1 MKLKKT
7 LLVCTLLV
15 FAIATLSS
23 CKIKS
28 SNTNQNN
35 PQDGGISNTTDET
48 GIWGNGFAPQIVL
61 DPYAVNNL
69 DVQLWLSALYDNC
82 GTLAVLTSDSAS
94 EADHEITVGE
104 VNRDI
109 AVKAY
114 KYLDLELG
122 DLNDNSDSEGWLI
135 YSNEKSVS
143 IAYKGHF
150 AFIEAIKYFNENCLT
165 NKSLVVKSGVIA
177 SDVFDTDEY
186 VDSIRATRRETELNA
201 LVPEIGEETVA
212 ALKKMFL
219 LYTDDLYKWLVDLYD
234 PEVGG
239 FYFSNSGR
247 NTESFLPDIESTT
260 QIINFLSNSG
270 LIDEYKRTREYVPKE
285 IGDRILAFAQSL
297 QSSED
302 GYFYHPQWGKDITM
316 SRRGRDLGWATQLI
330 KLFGGQPLYD
340 TPDGVKGTLG
350 APGQITATSYLTSK
364 LSISSTVAV
373 SKIMA
378 VSGNT
383 LPAYLKSLDAW
394 AEYIDGLNIPYN
406 SYHAGN
412 TLAAQRGQ
420 IELAGQEY
428 IDYIINYLNGHQN
441 PKTALWEAEDSENDE
456 YYALNGL
463 MKLSALYD
471 YFEKSIPNVD
481 IAVET
486 CMSVILKPD
495 GDTHVCSIYNPWI
508 TLNYILNS
516 AERSDGEEKVREIRD
531 IVLEKAAE
539 LIETTFEK
547 ISDYRLEDGGFAYEG
562 SAVAPS
568 NLSQSAL
575 VGCATEP
582 ESDVNATTISS
593 TGIIVNI
600 FNVLGCTEVKLYDE
614 NDYVV
619 FKNRWIELGEIIK
632 EPWKDDVF
640 PVTFDDYNPSYV
652 TVDGGVVIDPD
663 EYVQNNIGDT
673 ETEKG
678 NYKWYSSAVVAD
690 PAPSHEGDLALRAE
704 TFLRPGE
711 SKNKA
716 ASPSE
721 TAFEMQGIIHSKNCF
736 VFDADIYFDRFE
748 NYTDVGQIHFKTGVS
763 GGSTALSLNV
773 SKYTAND
780 KTYLCIGENYQGLDG
795 VKDEKVASGIPTGEW
810 VNLRIEVYKIKTDD
824 NLDIKCKV
832 YVNGIYKGTCDAGYV
847 KDGKFADYNIS
858 SVNYSHYR
866 YSASVVYFDN
876 VISQAIKK
884 EYVPE
889 NDYTGG
895 PREPQKIDYED
906 YMTYGDTTLLHPSD
920 PTSPNA
926 SVGVQSV
933 IGIDQKETLAFVYD
947 SNVGGSDRMR
957 FQAFG
962 SDADDKLKSAN
973 AFIFET
979 DIKFDYADGASGSSM
994 TACEILLGS
1003 CGTGESYAYRAC
1015 LYYYA
1020 NTNEIKIEDVGI
1032 SGNGKLVSL
1041 GVGDNEWFTLRV
1053 EYYKISADE
1062 MLTLIFVNG
1071 NLKYASNNCRYNNNN
1086 DDNAWPV
1093 YSDAYTTHKGKTLK
1107 GVDSIFF
1114 LTNSNTD
1121 VTMCFDNSILRRID
1135 SKIPDIDINDNTTPE
1150 NPDDNTGGEAP
1161 NPDDTVGGGTGDN
1174 NGNENGTGTTP
1185 SPTEGDIVGNLPE
1198 GTWKE

>member
-1 MKLKKT
+1 MLKLDPKPYQSRSGLNLSFYSRKENFILKLKQT
-7 LLVCTLLV
+7 LVLFSVLVLSL
-15 FAIATLSS
+15 FAFFS
-23 CKIKS
+23 CKANDDNDSSNNNTDILTGENCVWGAGVAPSIIIDCDLTENLDTELWLNEFYRLTGSHARVVGEDMAKS
-28 SNTNQNN
+28 S
-35 PQDGGISNTTDET
+35 
-48 GIWGNGFAPQIVL
+48 
-61 DPYAVNNL
+61 
-69 DVQLWLSALYDNC
+69 
-82 GTLAVLTSDSAS
+82 
-94 EADHEITVGE
+94 HEITVGRVDRE
-104 VNRDI
+104 LSR
-109 AVKAY
+109 KAY
-114 KYLDLELG
+114 TRLERILE
-122 DLNDNSDSEGWLI
+122 DAETADPTGWLI
-135 YSNEKSVS
+135 YSDGTSLA
-143 IAYKGHF
+143 IAYDGAL
-150 AFIEAIKYFNENCLT
+150 AFMAAIDYFNENLLI
-165 NKSLVVKSGVIA
+165 KESLAPA
-177 SDVFDTDEY
+177 SETVASAVFNPDAY
-186 VDSIRATRRETELNA
+186 VDNAREERRERELNA
-201 LVPEIGEETVA
+201 LVPEIGEDAVA
-212 ALKKMFL
+212 ALKKMFT
-219 LYTDDLYKWLVDLYD
+219 LYTDDLYKWMVDLYD
-234 PEVGG
+234 PVIGG
-239 FYFSNSGR
+239 FYFSDSGR
-247 NTESFLPDIESTT
+247 NTEGFLPDIESTT

-270 LIDEYKRTREYVPKE
+270 LIDEYKRTRDYIPKE
-285 IGDRILAFAQSL
+285 IGEKILSFAKSL

-316 SRRGRDLGWATQLI
+316 SRRGRDLGWSTQLI

-340 TPDGVKGTLG
+340 TPDGVKGALG
-350 APGQITATSYLTSK
+350 APGQIAATSYLTSK
-364 LSISSTVAV
+364 LSASSAVAV
-373 SKIMA
+373 SKVMA

-394 AEYIDGLNIPYN
+394 AKYIDELNIPYN

-412 TLAAQRGQ
+412 TLAAQHGQ

-428 IDYIINYLNGHQN
+428 IDYIINYLNEHQN
-441 PKTALWEAEDSENDE
+441 PKTALWEAEDSGNDE

-463 MKLSALYD
+463 MKLSALYN
-471 YFEKSIPNVD
+471 YYEKTIPNVD
-481 IAVET
+481 AAVAS

-508 TLNYILNS
+508 TLNYMILS
-516 AERSDGEEKVREIRD
+516 AERSEGAEKVEAIRT
-531 IVLEKAAE
+531 IVLKDAAE
-539 LIETTFEK
+539 LIESTLKK
-547 ISDYRLEDGGFAYEG
+547 ISDYRLNDGGFAYEG
-562 SAVAPS
+562 SEVSPS

-593 TGIIVNI
+593 VGIIVNI

-614 NDYVV
+614 NDYIV
-619 FKNRWIELGEIIK
+619 FKNRWLELGEIVK
-632 EPWKDDVF
+632 APWRDDVF
-640 PVTFDDYNPSYV
+640 PVTFDDYDSEQA
-652 TVDGGVVIDPD
+652 TVEGGVVLEPV

-678 NYKWYSSAVVAD
+678 NYKWFSSAVVKD
-690 PAPSHEGDLALRAE
+690 PISSHDGDLVLRTE

-711 SKNKA
+711 VKNKA
-716 ASPSE
+716 SAPSE
-721 TAFEMQGIIHSKNCF
+721 TAFAMQGIIHNKNCF

-810 VNLRIEVYKIKTDD
+810 VKLRIEVYKIKTEK

-847 KDGKFADYNIS
+847 KNGEFADYNIS

-889 NDYTGG
+889 TDYTGG
-895 PREPQKIDYED
+895 PSEPQKIDYED
-906 YMTYGDTTLLHPSD
+906 YMTYGDTTLLHASE
-920 PTSPNA
+920 PTSPGA
-926 SVGVQSV
+926 SFGVSTVVGAN
-933 IGIDQKETLAFVYD
+933 QKNTLAFVYD
-947 SNVGGSDRMR
+947 SNAGGSDRLR

-962 SDADDKLKSAN
+962 GDADDKLTSAN

-1003 CGTGESYAYRAC
+1003 CDTGESYAYRAC

-1071 NLKYASNNCRYNNNN
+1071 NLKYASNNCRYNNDN

-1093 YSDAYTTHKGKTLK
+1093 YDDSFTTHRGKTLK
-1107 GVDSIFF
+1107 GVNSIFF

-1121 VTMCFDNSILRRID
+1121 VEMCFDNSILRRID
-1135 SKIPDIDINDNTTPE
+1135 SKIPDIDLNDNTTQE
-1150 NPDDNTGGEAP
+1150 NPDE
-1161 NPDDTVGGGTGDN
+1161 
-1174 NGNENGTGTTP
+1174 TTDVD
-1185 SPTEGDIVGNLPE
+1185 TEGKIIGNTPD
-1198 GTWKE
+1198 GIWKD